1 MITVPN
7 PLPATTDAQA
17 PVTKLLIAN
26 RGEIA
31 LRIQRTCRD
40 LGIRTVAVYSDVDAD
55 APFVHAADEAV
66 SLGGRSPAE
75 SYLRVDAIIDAA
87 VLTGADSIHP
97 GYGFLAENAEFA
109 RACARAGIRF
119 LGPDPEAI
127 DAMGSKVRARAIMEA
142 AGVPVAPA
150 VTLESGAEHDAAAL
164 VERVGLPAMIK
175 ASAGGGGKGMRIVR
189 EADEL
194 EAGLRAARS
203 EALSAFGDDTV
214 FVERYVE
221 RARHIEVQIVGDH
234 HGDVRHLFERECS
247 IQRRHQKV
255 VEEAPSVVMDDDL
268 RRRFTS
274 VAIDAGRAL
283 GYRSVG
289 TVEFLYAQET
299 DEIFFLEINTRLQV
313 EHPVTE
319 QVTGLDLVRAQI
331 EIAEG
336 ATLDAAIGDAVLTGH
351 AVEVRLYAEDA
362 ARGFLPATGVL
373 SCFEIPTRAGLR
385 VEAGP
390 VSGDTISP
398 DYDPMIAKVIAT
410 APTRSAALRIL
421 TSALRDARLHGLT
434 TNRDFLVRLLEDE
447 DFARG
452 AFDTQFLDRPEAQ
465 QLGRPLVETETDLQV
480 YLVAAALAA
489 QAAERAGAP
498 LGRSLPSGW
507 RNNPGAG
514 QRRAYRRGDVDHE
527 VVYDIGRS
535 AFAVDGVDVGE
546 CTVVSA
552 TPTDVVLV
560 SGGRRRAFTTST
572 QGGRVYVNGPSGQ
585 VDLDELSRFG
595 DGTQEQ
601 VAGSLAAPVPGR
613 VVRVA
618 CAAGDEVEAGQVVLV
633 IEAMKMQ
640 HEVVAPHGGCVEQL
654 LVAEGDQ
661 LDAGAMVAVILD
673 PNSEE
678 PEDA

>member
-1 MITVPN
+1 
-7 PLPATTDAQA
+7 LTTFGDVA
-17 PVTKLLIAN
+17 PVAKLLIAN

-31 LRIQRTCRD
+31 RRIQRTCRD
-40 LGIRTVAVYSDVDAD
+40 LGIRTVAIYSDVDAD
-55 APFVHAADEAV
+55 APFVHEADEAV

-75 SYLRVDAIIDAA
+75 SYLRIDAIIDAA
-87 VLTGADSIHP
+87 LLTGADSIHP

-109 RACARAGIRF
+109 RACARAGVRF
-119 LGPDPEAI
+119 LGPDPETI
-127 DAMGSKVRARAIMEA
+127 DAMGSKVQARALMEA
-142 AGVPVAPA
+142 ADVPVAPA

-164 VERVGLPAMIK
+164 IERVGLPAMIK

-189 EADEL
+189 AADEL

-221 RARHIEVQIVGDH
+221 RARHIEVQIIGDH

-255 VEEAPSVVMDDDL
+255 VEEAPSVVMNEDL
-268 RRRFTS
+268 RHRFTS

-289 TVEFLYAQET
+289 TVEFLYAQDT

-336 ATLDAAIGDAVLTGH
+336 ATLDAVIGEPVLTGH

-373 SCFEIPTRAGLR
+373 SCFDIPARPGLR

-390 VSGDTISP
+390 VSGDAISA

-410 APTRSAALRIL
+410 AATRPAALRL
-421 TSALRDARLHGLT
+421 LAGALRDAKLHGLT

-452 AFDTQFLDRPEAQ
+452 EFDTQFLDRPEAQ
-465 QLGRPLVETETDLQV
+465 ELGRPLVESEADLQG

-489 QAAERAGAP
+489 QAAERGRAP

-514 QRRAYRRGDVDHE
+514 QRRAYRRGEVEHE

-535 AFAVDGVDVGE
+535 VFSVDGADLPE
-546 CTVVSA
+546 CAVVAA
-552 TPTDVVLV
+552 TPTGVVLV
-560 SGGRRRAFTTST
+560 TGGRRRSFTVSVDR
-572 QGGRVYVNGPSGQ
+572 GLVAVNGPTGQ
-585 VDLDELSRFG
+585 LDLEELSRFG
-595 DGTQEQ
+595 DGTEER

-618 CAAGDEVEAGQVVLV
+618 CAAGNEVEAGQVVLV

-640 HEVVAPHGGCVEQL
+640 HEVVAPHGGSVEQL

-661 LDAGAMVAVILD
+661 LDAGAVVAVIVE

-678 PEDA
+678 PEDG

>member
-1 MITVPN
+1 MIAVSISS
-7 PLPATTDAQA
+7 PAAPGPAA
-17 PVTKLLIAN
+17 PVIKLLVAN

-31 LRIQRTCRD
+31 RRIQRTCRD

-55 APFVHAADEAV
+55 APFVHEADEAV
-66 SLGGRSPAE
+66 SLGGRSPAS
-75 SYLRVDAIIDAA
+75 SYLRIDAIIDAA
-87 VLTGADSIHP
+87 LLTGADSIHP

-109 RACARAGIRF
+109 RACARAGVRF
-119 LGPDPEAI
+119 LGPDPETI
-127 DAMGSKVRARAIMEA
+127 DAMGSKVRARALMEA
-142 AGVPVAPA
+142 ADVPVAPA
-150 VTLESGAEHDAAAL
+150 QTLESGVEHDAAAL

-189 EADEL
+189 AAGDL

-247 IQRRHQKV
+247 VQRRHQKV
-255 VEEAPSVVMDDDL
+255 VEEAPSVVMTEDL

-283 GYRSVG
+283 GYRGVG

-319 QVTGLDLVRAQI
+319 EVTGLDLVRAQI

-336 ATLDAAIGDAVLTGH
+336 ATLDAVIGEPTLTGH
-351 AVEVRLYAEDA
+351 SVEARLYAEDA
-362 ARGFLPATGVL
+362 ARGFLPVTGVL
-373 SCFEIPTRAGLR
+373 SCFEIPPRAGLR

-390 VSGDTISP
+390 VSGDTIAP

-410 APTRSAALRIL
+410 AATRPAALRL
-421 TSALRDARLHGLT
+421 LAGALRDAKLHGLT

-452 AFDTQFLDRPEAQ
+452 EFDTQFLDRPEARH
-465 QLGRPLVETETDLQV
+465 LGRPLVDTEDELQAF
-480 YLVAAALAA
+480 LVAAALAA
-489 QAAERAGAP
+489 QADERARAP

-514 QRRAYRRGDVDHE
+514 QRRAYRRGEDEHE

-535 AFAVDGVDVGE
+535 SFAVDGADLPR
-546 CTVVSA
+546 CTVVAA

-560 SGGRRRAFTTST
+560 VAGRRRRFTVVAHER
-572 QGGRVYVNGPSGQ
+572 QVFVNGPAGQ
-585 VDLDELSRFG
+585 LDLEQLPRFG
-595 DGTQEQ
+595 DGSQER
-601 VAGSLAAPVPGR
+601 APGSLAAPLPGN

-618 CAAGDEVEAGQVVLV
+618 CTVGDEVQAGQVVLV

-640 HEVVAPHGGCVEQL
+640 HEVVAPHAGRVEQL
-654 LVAEGDQ
+654 LVAESDQ
-661 LDAGAMVAVILD
+661 LDAGAVVAVIVE
-673 PNSEE
+673 PNSEG